1 MVSLFGRGFDSL
13 QLHFLKIAYGLD
25 EYRRNRLARHYWHRY
40 LYQQEKR

>member
-1 MVSLFGRGFDSL
+1 
-13 QLHFLKIAYGLD
+13 LD